1 MKKSQLEII
10 TFLYHEE
17 QRLWKVFMDKSLS
30 EGCYV
35 TWYNWCGSD
44 FTIIVNEENIYN
56 KNTITVYDEN
66 DTNWFIECKEWSE
79 LDIIGHY
86 WLDSILKYIDECNFW
101 SIRITEYEIVTSL
114 WDKNAC
120 IPNKSPNLYTD
131 EENKSLLKLLKQ
143 LWENTQ

>member
-10 TFLYHEE
+10 NFLYEEE

-30 EGCYV
+30 ELVYV
-35 TWYNWCGSD
+35 KVWEDISQLYVFVPD
-44 FTIIVNEENIYN
+44 IKY
-56 KNTITVYDEN
+56 K
-66 DTNWFIECKEWSE
+66 
-79 LDIIGHY
+79 IIGHY